1 MPTLININGYR
12 FFFYVN
18 DHSPAHIHI
27 EKAEG
32 TAKFLLNPVEIVK
45 SKHFKSSEIHEI
57 RAIIIQNLDFFKNK
71 WDEYHNNN

>member
-1 MPTLININGYR
+1 MPTVLNLNGYR

-32 TAKFLLNPVEIVK
+32 TAKFQLDPVEIIK
-45 SKHFKSSEIHEI
+45 SKHFNSAEIHEI
-57 RAIIIQNLDFFKNK
+57 RNLIIKNLAFLKNK
-71 WDEYHNNN
+71 WNEYHNN

>member
-1 MPTLININGYR
+1 MNFT
-12 FFFYVN
+12 
-18 DHSPAHIHI
+18 PAHIHI